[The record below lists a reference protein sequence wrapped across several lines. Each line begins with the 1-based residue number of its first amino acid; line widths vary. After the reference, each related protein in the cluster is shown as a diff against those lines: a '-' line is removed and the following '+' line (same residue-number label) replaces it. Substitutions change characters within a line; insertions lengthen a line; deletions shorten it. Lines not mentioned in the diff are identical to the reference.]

1 MEVLDQVVINF
12 SPDKLFFLN
21 ICLGFLLFGVALDI
35 TLSDFKKVVQSPKSV
50 FVGLIGQLILMPIL
64 TIILIFILKLPV
76 SLSLGMI
83 LVAACPGGNVSN
95 YAVHMAKAN
104 TVLSVLLTSIS
115 TLAAIVI
122 TPLYFSQLAPL
133 VPDSE
138 ALRKT
143 IYVAPWDMVFTILKL
158 IVLPLIIGMSMNTY
172 FPAFTQKVK
181 GFVKAFS
188 LIIFLGIVIVATLGN
203 IDNIK
208 NYLDDVF
215 YIVLIHNAA
224 ALMLGYYWA
233 KIMGLN
239 IKDVRAISL
248 ETGLQNTG
256 LALILIFN
264 FFNGLGGM
272 ALVAA
277 CWGIW
282 HMVSGFALASYWSKR
297 S

>member
-1 MEVLDQVVINF
+1 MDLIDQVSINF
-12 SPDKLFFLN
+12 SQEKLFFLN

-35 TLSDFKKVVQSPKSV
+35 KFSDFKKVFLAPKPV
-50 FVGLIGQLILMPIL
+50 LIGLISQMILMPIL
-64 TIILIFILKLPV
+64 TVVLIFVLDLPV
-76 SLSLGMI
+76 SMSLGMI
-83 LVAACPGGNVSN
+83 LVAACPGGNISN
-95 YAVHMAKAN
+95 YAVHLAKAN

-122 TPLYFSQLAPL
+122 TPLYFSQLSPL
-133 VPDSE
+133 IPDSE
-138 ALRKT
+138 ALRQT
-143 IYVAPWDMVFTILKL
+143 IYVDLIDMVSTILKIIVAPL
-158 IVLPLIIGMSMNTY
+158 IVGMYLNQNHPT
-172 FPAFTQKVK
+172 FTAKIQKY
-181 GFVKAFS
+181 VKAFS
-188 LIIFLGIVIVATLGN
+188 LAIFFGIVILAIFGN

-215 YIVLIHNAA
+215 FIVFLHNAT
-224 ALMLGYYWA
+224 ALAIGYYWA
-233 KIMGLN
+233 KLMGLDLQ
-239 IKDVRAISL
+239 DVRTISI

-282 HMVSGFALASYWSKR
+282 HMISGFAIASWWSKR
-297 S
+297 